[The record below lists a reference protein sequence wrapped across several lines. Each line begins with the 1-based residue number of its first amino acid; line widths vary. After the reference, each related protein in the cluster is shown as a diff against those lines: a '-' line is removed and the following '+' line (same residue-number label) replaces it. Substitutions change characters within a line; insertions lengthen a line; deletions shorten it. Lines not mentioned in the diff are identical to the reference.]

1 MNNDTKP
8 AASASVKASDAFHR
22 LSEAQSGRGP
32 KAISTG
38 FPSLDYGIVGI
49 MPSNVIVIG
58 GRPGHG
64 KTALASNITESVIRQ
79 GHTVLT
85 FSMEMS
91 ADELLRRRASALS
104 GISMEKLMR
113 PQDLTKSELELLK
126 PHYNFDPKLWYIDD
140 DSYRTIDDIIDVAMA
155 TRAKCDKEGHPL
167 KMVVVDHVGLISGGN
182 GQPDGRRLLIG
193 EASRRLKVLS
203 GRTGVGVLLLTQL
216 NRNAASRGSKKG
228 GDMRP
233 VQTDIQEC
241 DNLSHDASVV
251 LFTHQPFQYF
261 SESPTNEVEIVVAKN
276 RNGGKLG
283 VIRFGWDGPRTSF
296 IDYRTPTLRLVKKA
310 ESDDF

>member
-104 GISMEKLMR
+104 GIPMDRMMR
-113 PQDLTKSELELLK
+113 PQDLTRVELDLLK
-126 PHYNFDPKLWYIDD
+126 PHYNFDSKLWYIDD
-140 DSYRTIDDIIDVAMA
+140 ESYRTIDDIIDVTMA
-155 TRAKCDKEGHPL
+155 TRALADKAGSPL

-216 NRNAASRGSKKG
+216 NRNAASRGGKKG

-241 DNLSHDASVV
+241 DNLSHDASVI
-251 LFTHQPFQYF
+251 LFVHQPFQYF
-261 SESPTNEVEIVVAKN
+261 TESPTNEAEIIVAKN
-276 RNGGKLG
+276 RNGSKLG
-283 VIRFGWDGPRTSF
+283 AIKLGWDGAKTRF
-296 IDYRTPTLRLVKKA
+296 VDYRSAPTLRVVRSN
-310 ESDDF
+310 EDF